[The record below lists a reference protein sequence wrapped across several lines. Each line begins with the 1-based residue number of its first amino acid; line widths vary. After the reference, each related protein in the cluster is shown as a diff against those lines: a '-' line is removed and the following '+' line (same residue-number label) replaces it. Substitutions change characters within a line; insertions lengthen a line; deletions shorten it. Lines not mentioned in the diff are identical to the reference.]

1 MSTINPMPS
10 KEDILFDGFARKR
23 TSTGT
28 WKEVYLVLTSDCLT
42 VARDQSK
49 KVSAQR
55 AYEGAWTSEIA
66 RGTGELPEQ
75 MVVIDRIALVDIA
88 WCHSGSNI
96 RTPQVGPRPG
106 HRVIKLEGGE
116 GDDTQQGDASFCGDG
131 QDSVDSPSSVLQDQ
145 QTFELLTNGSK
156 SVQKGRKFVFQT
168 RTVLESREWI
178 EKIKSSVEE
187 KKATVQ
193 RQLTLEMTPW
203 TRYLHICKFIHESQ
217 WYRMFFTV
225 LILMSFLS
233 AVVEAQMRPTDGS
246 TAFRAFDT
254 LEDVFTCLFAL
265 EIIVGWGAE
274 WFFKYLKDGWNIFN
288 LRYAPCSALAPAE
301 SVPPVTP
308 LRYARAV
315 HLPSPF
321 ALPTYPPASHETDDP
336 NMPSHAPPRAA
347 SSSPASGR
355 RWSQKRLRSTRSAR
369 SVSFARPSCSH
380 TSATL
385 DYHRDTRS
393 LCGMPPCSM
402 QRDELRGLWSSC
414 GA

>member
-1 MSTINPMPS
+1 MTDMSSRSGNTEAAGRRGLNDAGPANRFRPVLPSPLTLTANSGGEGARVSPSGLSETKEADTRHRARLVLPKMSTINPMPS

-217 WYRMFFTV
+217 SSEKYMETGV
-225 LILMSFLS
+225 LTTSSQAEQKQYLS
-233 AVVEAQMRPTDGS
+233 IHHATFHNLSIAS
-246 TAFRAFDT
+246 
-254 LEDVFTCLFAL
+254 L
-265 EIIVGWGAE
+265 
-274 WFFKYLKDGWNIFN
+274 LK
-288 LRYAPCSALAPAE
+288 
-301 SVPPVTP
+301 
-308 LRYARAV
+308 
-315 HLPSPF
+315 
-321 ALPTYPPASHETDDP
+321 
-336 NMPSHAPPRAA
+336 
-347 SSSPASGR
+347 
-355 RWSQKRLRSTRSAR
+355 
-369 SVSFARPSCSH
+369 
-380 TSATL
+380 
-385 DYHRDTRS
+385 
-393 LCGMPPCSM
+393 
-402 QRDELRGLWSSC
+402 
-414 GA
+414 